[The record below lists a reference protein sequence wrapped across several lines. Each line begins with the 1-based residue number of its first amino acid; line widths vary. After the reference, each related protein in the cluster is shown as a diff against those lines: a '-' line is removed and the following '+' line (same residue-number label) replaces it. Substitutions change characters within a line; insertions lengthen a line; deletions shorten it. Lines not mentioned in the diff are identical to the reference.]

1 VKTDR
6 SPHFRLIDSG
16 IHAISI
22 RLDRLVEPLQLVQP
36 PISFRAGGL
45 NLRPSTAEAKRPPRV
60 KH

>member
-6 SPHFRLIDSG
+6 LPHFRLIDSG

-22 RLDRLVEPLQLVQP
+22 RLERMDEQPQWVQP
-36 PISFRAGGL
+36 SISCRAGGL
-45 NLRPSTAEAKRPPRV
+45 NFRPSTAKAKRPPRV